1 MAIIIDKKDLKIAM
15 SFLKNNNEK
24 CFLIGEIRKRNK
36 NDKAIELK

>member
-1 MAIIIDKKDLKIAM
+1 M

-24 CFLIGEIRKRNK
+24 CFLIGEIRKNK